1 MERARFLR
9 DIENEQKY
17 AMTLE
22 MAYLDAFNAVTDVG
36 NRMYRD
42 SQSDVLMT
50 RAAARRSAQD
60 RHQELRHVLLVMGMV
75 LRDCA
80 DRRKRL
86 ADVAAGLSDVVLD
99 KESPKR

>member
-1 MERARFLR
+1 MKRTEFLR
-9 DIENEQKY
+9 DIENEEKY

-22 MAYLDAFNAVTDVG
+22 MAYLDAFNAITDVG

-42 SQSDVLMT
+42 SQKIRKQ
-50 RAAARRSAQD
+50 RACED
-60 RHQELRHVLLVMGMV
+60 HEERHKELRHVIGVMALT

-86 ADVAAGLSDVVLD
+86 ADTAVGLTDRVLD
-99 KESPKR
+99 EESP